1 MSAECVLAMCINARY
16 SNHLFSLPAAR
27 IINRALKDVDADDK
41 VMSSTI
47 FSVLSYLDIDVS
59 GYASAS
65 VAATLET
72 ANGIETVTDVTLPST
87 ALKSKLAKAMIA
99 SGQDFDEEWTA
110 SMLVPISAISQRFSR
125 LETGNR
131 PVVVTPRVPSEA
143 VTALHEQLE
152 KIDPA
157 YSPSV
162 FLKEHL
168 KDVPMLVAFIDSHV
182 AATPYSYSIQKC
194 NNVACCGELRTP
206 VANGIRDLVMQ
217 RQPTPQVDTK
227 RKGHFLS
234 RDQSLVESANTPSSV
249 VNLSALPSAIAD
261 PLKVDTRKKTARDTK
276 LAKDLKLKSWD
287 AKKVRGV
294 LQCYHCAKPRCI
306 YSPVED
312 GYNAA
317 AIAMQQKL
325 ESVSCR
331 FSCGDLL
338 FDDSHPLSKVL
349 VQKQALTCET
359 RIENGYFNHKD
370 RKLKLTDICVYCGE
384 GGSEDVLLCQP
395 QLRQRKLT
403 GGKQC
408 YPICTACFKRGKKVV
423 KSGRKDATNARS
435 EKEG

>member
-1 MSAECVLAMCINARY
+1 MCINAKY

-47 FSVLSYLDIDVS
+47 LSVLSYLDIDVL
-59 GYASAS
+59 GYSSAS

-87 ALKSKLAKAMIA
+87 ALKSKLAKAMEA

-110 SMLVPISAISQRFSR
+110 SMLVSISAISQRFSR
-125 LETGNR
+125 LETGDR

-168 KDVPMLVAFIDSHV
+168 KNVPMLVAFIDSHV
-182 AATPYSYSIQKC
+182 VATPYSYSIQKC

-249 VNLSALPSAIAD
+249 VDLSFLPSAIAD
-261 PLKVDTRKKTARDTK
+261 PFKVDTRKKTARDTK

-287 AKKVRGV
+287 AKTVWGV
-294 LQCYHCAKPRCI
+294 LQCYHCAKTRCI

-312 GYNAA
+312 GYSAV
-317 AIAMQQKL
+317 AITTQQKL
-325 ESVSCR
+325 ESVSYR
-331 FSCGDLL
+331 FSCSDLL
-338 FDDSHPLSKVL
+338 FDDNHPLSKVL

-359 RIENGYFNHKD
+359 RIKN
-370 RKLKLTDICVYCGE
+370 
-384 GGSEDVLLCQP
+384 
-395 QLRQRKLT
+395 
-403 GGKQC
+403 
-408 YPICTACFKRGKKVV
+408 
-423 KSGRKDATNARS
+423 
-435 EKEG
+435 